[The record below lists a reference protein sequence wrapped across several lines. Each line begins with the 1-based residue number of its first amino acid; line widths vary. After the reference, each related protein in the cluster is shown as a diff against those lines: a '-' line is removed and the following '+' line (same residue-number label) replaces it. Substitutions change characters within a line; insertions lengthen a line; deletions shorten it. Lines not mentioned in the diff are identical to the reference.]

1 MASRPFDMRMTACAY
16 IARARRSEV
25 TRGIGSAAGL
35 REINV
40 IAINLSV
47 KLPRHTADDHVRQ
60 VRRYSH
66 QESVVTGSFVAST
79 GRII

>member
-1 MASRPFDMRMTACAY
+1 MVDCPL
-16 IARARRSEV
+16 SEGR
-25 TRGIGSAAGL
+25 TFSEDFRFGSAAGL

-66 QESVVTGSFVAST
+66 QESVVTGSFLAST
-79 GRII
+79 GRTI